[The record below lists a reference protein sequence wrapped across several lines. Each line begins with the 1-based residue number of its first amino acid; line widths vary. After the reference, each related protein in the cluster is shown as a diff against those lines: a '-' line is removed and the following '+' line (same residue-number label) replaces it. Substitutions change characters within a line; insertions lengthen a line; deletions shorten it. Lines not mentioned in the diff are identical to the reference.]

1 MRDFVAPRNDVE
13 RRWPQ
18 SNDIKQELVD
28 AIRMLE
34 HAEYIDHNGHCSV
47 RRDANSFYINSGAS
61 MRASLTVEDI
71 VAVDLDGKPVDGG
84 NIKPPL
90 EFPIHAE
97 VYRAR
102 PKVNAVFHTHPQWST
117 YLTMTGTP
125 QQVVYA
131 QASLLGDMPVM
142 NSPMSVNT
150 REMGEKMVAI
160 MGDNPVVML
169 KAHGVVA
176 AGENILE
183 CFAYAAYVEENARR
197 QYMAMQIGDPYVF
210 SDEEQA
216 ACRQKLRTPSLFK
229 KTWDHYRSKIVLKG
243 SRESAYFLSFPRSD
257 RFSSTFWSRFTGIL
271 PPVEGTKPQKN
282 YTGAGASLDA
292 RLQRR

>member
-1 MRDFVAPRNDVE
+1 MPDTA
-13 RRWPQ
+13 Q
-18 SNDIKQELVD
+18 HAIKQDLVD

-34 HAEYIDHNGHCSV
+34 RAEYIDHNGHCSA

-61 MRASLTVEDI
+61 VRGTLTVEDI
-71 VAVDLDGKPVDGG
+71 VAVDLDGRPIGG
-84 NIKPPL
+84 SNVKPPL

-117 YLTMTGTP
+117 YLTMTGV
-125 QQVVYA
+125 QQKVVYA

-150 REMGEKMVAI
+150 REMGEKMVAA

-169 KAHGVVA
+169 KAHGVVVA
-176 AGENILE
+176 AESILE

-197 QYMAMQIGDPYVF
+197 QYMALQIGEPYVF

-216 ACRQKLRTPSLFK
+216 ACRQKLRSPSLYK
-229 KTWDHYRSKIVLKG
+229 KTWDHYRSKI
-243 SRESAYFLSFPRSD
+243 S
-257 RFSSTFWSRFTGIL
+257 
-271 PPVEGTKPQKN
+271 
-282 YTGAGASLDA
+282 
-292 RLQRR
+292 

>member
-1 MRDFVAPRNDVE
+1 MPDATQHE
-13 RRWPQ
+13 
-18 SNDIKQELVD
+18 IKQELVD

-34 HAEYIDHNGHCSV
+34 RAEYIDHNGHCSA
-47 RRDANSFYINSGAS
+47 RRDANTFYINSGAS
-61 MRASLTVEDI
+61 VRGALSVEDI
-71 VAVDLDGKPVDGG
+71 VAVDLDGRPVDGS
-84 NIKPPL
+84 NVRPPL

-102 PKVNAVFHTHPQWST
+102 PEINAVFHTHPQWST
-117 YLTMTGTP
+117 YLTMAGV
-125 QQVVYA
+125 QQKVVYA

-150 REMGEKMVAI
+150 REMGETMVSV

-176 AGENILE
+176 AGANILE

-197 QYMAMQIGDPYVF
+197 QYMALQIGEPYVF

-216 ACRQKLRTPSLFK
+216 ACRLKLRSPSLFR
-229 KTWDHYRSKIVLKG
+229 KTWDHYRSKI
-243 SRESAYFLSFPRSD
+243 
-257 RFSSTFWSRFTGIL
+257 T
-271 PPVEGTKPQKN
+271 
-282 YTGAGASLDA
+282 
-292 RLQRR
+292 